1 MGETA
6 QQRRVRPV
14 ILSGGSGT
22 RLWPLSRLG
31 RPKQF
36 VALRPGEE
44 TMLQQALRRVADAAL
59 FDPPVIVASRDHA
72 DAIEAQCAAIG
83 AAPSLIVEPAAR
95 NTAAAIALAAMA
107 AAPDEILLVMPSDH
121 AIADTAAFRAALEA
135 ALPHAAAGWL
145 VTLGIWPDRAETG
158 YGYIERGDRLDANV
172 YRVAAFAEKPDAAT
186 AAAFVASQRYEWN
199 AGIFIMR
206 AGSCVEAL
214 QRHAPDIADAVRA
227 SLADTDAANAGPD
240 PARFGLTPSRSFD
253 KAVMEK
259 AEKVAVVPVDMG
271 WSDIGS
277 WEAVHALGPR
287 DAADNALQGDVVAPG
302 SNGCLI
308 RSDGPT
314 VVALG
319 VSDLV
324 IVATER
330 AVLIVPRGQS
340 QRVKEAID
348 ALEARR
354 R

>member
-44 TMLQQALRRVADAAL
+44 TMLQQALRRVAEPHR
-59 FDPPVIVASRDHA
+59 FQSPVIVASEDHA
-72 DAIEAQCAAIG
+72 DAVEAQCAAVGI
-83 AAPSLIVEPAAR
+83 AVSLIVEPAAR
-95 NTAAAIALAAMA
+95 NTAAAIALAAMSSP
-107 AAPDEILLVMPSDH
+107 PDEILLVMPSDH
-121 AIADTAAFRAALEA
+121 AIADGAAFRSAVEA
-135 ALPHAAAGWL
+135 ALPHADAGWL
-145 VTLGIWPDRAETG
+145 VTLGIAPDRAETG
-158 YGYIERGDRLDANV
+158 YGYIERGDRLDGRT
-172 YRVAAFAEKPDAAT
+172 YRVAAFAEKPDAET
-186 AAAFVASQRYEWN
+186 AAAFVASKRYEWN

-206 AGSCVEAL
+206 AGTCVEAL
-214 QRHAPDIADAVRA
+214 ERLAPDIADAVRA
-227 SLADTDAANAGPD
+227 SLGTTD
-240 PARFGLTPSRSFD
+240 PARLRPDPVQFGLTPSRSFD

-259 AEKVAVVPVDMG
+259 ADKVAVVPVDMG

-330 AVLIVPRGQS
+330 AVLIVPRGES